1 MPRDREPWVKVKIGA
16 RRSGKLAGL
25 PSDTARLGYF
35 YTLLEAKV
43 QRRMG
48 VFDNRAHFVEVLG
61 RFGKHLSSYLEVG
74 LVHEAPGL
82 CAECRRRH
90 PNARKGQ
97 IVVHDYLREQ
107 RDPTNADR
115 QAAWRESHGE
125 DGDNDDRNDDRNG
138 SDDDDVTGTVT
149 QDVTGTVTA
158 VETAT
163 VTPDSRARATTATGT
178 GTTTEGS
185 TRSSTSDRARADVP
199 VDPSDEDE
207 EAVAWLPA

>member
-90 PNARKGQ
+90 PNAKKGQ

-115 QAAWRESHGE
+115 QAAWRESHGD
-125 DGDNDDRNDDRNG
+125 DGDNDNRNADRNG
-138 SDDDDVTGTVT
+138 SDEAFVTPTVTEGVTGS
-149 QDVTGTVTA
+149 GTP
-158 VETAT
+158 T
-163 VTPDSRARATTATGT
+163 VTPDSRARAATATRT

-185 TRSSTSDRARADVP
+185 TRSSTERGARAGGP
-199 VDPSDEDE
+199 VDPSGDE
-207 EAVAWLPA
+207 EEVPWLPA